1 MSWRTQGHYV
11 GLGVAEKEWLSGF
24 DREWD
29 TKAQGRSQIDALE
42 SPIAAD
48 DGIFKFLSVDPVT
61 STRAELEANLLT
73 LARQVARFTV
83 PKALKRGWTI
93 HLIMRCGKRVR
104 ARFDDEA
111 QAAQAYYALEELSF
125 WFPRT

>member
-11 GLGVAEKEWLSGF
+11 GLGSTEQEWLKTF

-42 SPIAAD
+42 SPITAD
-48 DGIFKFLSVDPVT
+48 YGIFKFLYVDPVT
-61 STRAELEANLLT
+61 STRAELEADLLT

-83 PKALKRGWTI
+83 PKPLKRGWTI